1 VVTAADAQRLRQAQD
16 GLQALAQ
23 RDLLAIW
30 ATLDLSSPERARD
43 ELIELTT
50 QLVRS
55 YGRVGADVAA
65 DWYDIVRAD
74 AAAAGR
80 FRAEPVLLDQAE
92 QIDRTVRRAAGAL
105 FTDSPAGV
113 LTALKGPIGK
123 YTVAPARATIVQA
136 TWADPAASGWARVT
150 RAGSCG
156 FCRMLAQRG
165 AVYRKDT
172 ATFASHSHCN
182 CAAVPSFDP
191 DAPEV
196 DARAY
201 TASRRMS
208 DVKLRAAAGDA
219 NAARVLQEHRDR
231 VRAYVD
237 AYVD

>member
-1 VVTAADAQRLRQAQD
+1 MPTQADAQRLRQSQD
-16 GLQALAQ
+16 GLRALAE
-23 RDLLAIW
+23 RDLLAIY
-30 ATLDLSSPERARD
+30 ATLDLSTPERARD
-43 ELIELTT
+43 ELIELAT
-50 QLVRS
+50 QLVAS

-74 AAAAGR
+74 AGAAGR
-80 FRAEPVLLDQAE
+80 FRAEAVTLDQGE
-92 QIDRTVRRAAGAL
+92 QIDRTVRRAAAAL
-105 FTDSPAGV
+105 FTDKPAEI
-113 LTALKGPIGK
+113 LSSLRGPIGK
-123 YTVAPARATIVQA
+123 YTLEAGRQTILRA

-182 CAAVPSFDP
+182 CAAVPSFDL

-201 TASRRMS
+201 VASKRMS
-208 DVKLRAAAGDA
+208 DVKQRAAAGDTSA
-219 NAARVLQEHRDR
+219 QRVLQAHRDR
-231 VRAYVD
+231 VRAYID